1 MVVTCTLMIVQTY
14 FCFKGGESGLHLSS
28 LHAVGSLLHSSCLAV
43 APLPCQQVDDP
54 PLIQQLLAAV
64 RLGRPAAAYR
74 VLKGL
79 KLSCVLLR
87 LFAHLHLRQTSHCMH
102 ACVYLGTKQ
111 LAAAVRVGFGH
122 KALDC
127 VWVCS
132 AQLALQLPSH
142 SHTFATQPQC
152 HRGLLNTGRVGC
164 KDMAIAYQSRIPES
178 TPDLQCAVRT
188 LHEGGVN
195 SCI

>member
-1 MVVTCTLMIVQTY
+1 MTCTLMIMHPHL
-14 FCFKGGESGLHLSS
+14 CFKGSESGLHLSS

-43 APLPCQQVDDP
+43 APLPCQQVDDT

-74 VLKGL
+74 ILEGL
-79 KLSCVLLR
+79 QLGCVLLR

-102 ACVYLGTKQ
+102 ACVYLGINQ
-111 LAAAVRVGFGH
+111 LAAAVRVGFAH

-132 AQLALQLPSH
+132 AQLALLLPSH
-142 SHTFATQPQC
+142 SHT
-152 HRGLLNTGRVGC
+152 
-164 KDMAIAYQSRIPES
+164 
-178 TPDLQCAVRT
+178 LQVSHNVAMGSLIRD
-188 LHEGGVN
+188 G
-195 SCI
+195 